1 MTHPSRRRHAC
12 FRGASLLALG
22 LAFVLLAAGCSDSKG
37 DSKKVKAKST
47 GPTAATSAI
56 AALPAAQ
63 LSLVAYSTPQEAYDK
78 LTEAFRQ
85 TPQGKNITF
94 TKSFGASG
102 DQSRA
107 VQSGLTADV
116 VAFALEP
123 DITRLQKTTPP
134 LVAADWNRGPEKG
147 MITDSVV
154 VFVTRK
160 GNPKK
165 IKTWADLI
173 KPGVEVITPN
183 PFTSGG
189 ARWNVMAGWGAQV
202 KQGKAETD
210 ANAYLGSLF
219 KNVPVQDD
227 SARKALQTFTSG
239 KGDVM
244 LAYENEAI
252 FAQLKGQAI
261 DYTVP
266 DQTILVENPIA
277 VTANTKYPDQAR
289 AFVDYLRTPAA
300 QQIFAENGYRPTTRG
315 VPTAR
320 KFKTPKTLFTIA
332 DLGGWSDVTKKF
344 FDSTRSI
351 VGDIE
356 RGIGVSI
363 AK

>member
-1 MTHPSRRRHAC
+1 MAIGVIAIAAVGATTAC
-12 FRGASLLALG
+12 GK
-22 LAFVLLAAGCSDSKG
+22 SDSQKAN
-37 DSKKVKAKST
+37 AKST
-47 GPTAATSAI
+47 GATAANGAT
-56 AALPAAQ
+56 ALPAAQ

-85 TPQGKNITF
+85 TPEGKNITF

-123 DITRLQKTTPP
+123 DITRLVKATPP
-134 LVAADWNRGPEKG
+134 LVAADWNSGPGKG

-154 VFVTRK
+154 AFVTRK
-160 GNPKK
+160 GNPKH
-165 IKTWADLI
+165 ITTWADLI

-189 ARWNVMAGWGAQV
+189 ARWNVMAGWGAQL
-202 KQGKAETD
+202 KQGKSEAD
-210 ANAYLGSLF
+210 AIAYLGSLF
-219 KNVPVQDD
+219 RNVPVQDD

-261 DYTVP
+261 DYTIP
-266 DQTILVENPIA
+266 DQTILIENPIA
-277 VTANTKYPDQAR
+277 VTSSSKYPEQAK
-289 AFVDYLRTPAA
+289 AFVEYLRTPAA
-300 QQIFAENGYRPTTRG
+300 QKIFAENGYRPTTQG
-315 VPTAR
+315 VTTAR
-320 KFKTPKTLFTIA
+320 KFETPKTLFTIA
-332 DLGGWSDVTKKF
+332 DVGGWSDVTKKF
-344 FDSTRSI
+344 FDPTKSI
-351 VGDIE
+351 VADIE
-356 RGIGVSI
+356 RGLGVSI